1 MKTER
6 NYTPLLLYIAM
17 RRHRINMSIKEKH
30 IKDDN
35 EYIREKK
42 ELILSEKQEGLIELP
57 FKRFI
62 GLLHMED

>member
-1 MKTER
+1 MC
-6 NYTPLLLYIAM
+6 
-17 RRHRINMSIKEKH
+17 IKEKH

-35 EYIREKK
+35 EYVRGKK
-42 ELILSEKQEGLIELP
+42 RINLSEKQEGLIELP